1 MSKYKI
7 GDLVRFKDDK
17 LEVYSDKF
25 VTLNFDLSDALGK
38 VTGTIDMGPDGI
50 FYHVDVKLNGMT
62 LNLRMKED
70 QLLSPLEYLNK
81 KVSECFSKRI
91 LPTFNPDRNSWMKD
105 LIEKIGKEKYVL
117 KIDLG
122 HYYSP
127 LPKEDKNPLQDA
139 LDALRVRE
147 KMAVPCIWPF
157 TNDIIEDMEKKLQE
171 NARRFYMGIDLGG
184 PAPAPVH
191 SDKMSKE
198 KCVKLL
204 ESYVA
209 ERAKVKSGRKF
220 ERCLRDSVVDDAL
233 ARAIELLKEKQ

>member
-70 QLLSPLEYLNK
+70 QLLTPLEYLNK
-81 KVSECFSKRI
+81 KVSECFSNRI

-105 LIEKIGKEKYVL
+105 LIEKWEKEHPLNFDPAIVFPHRYIFGVDLAKVPLCENPSPVVVGKV
-117 KIDLG
+117 
-122 HYYSP
+122 
-127 LPKEDKNPLQDA
+127 
-139 LDALRVRE
+139 
-147 KMAVPCIWPF
+147 
-157 TNDIIEDMEKKLQE
+157 KKFAE
-171 NARRFYMGIDLGG
+171 EA
-184 PAPAPVH
+184 AAK
-191 SDKMSKE
+191 KMSKSR
-198 KCVKLL
+198 CIKLL

-209 ERAKVKSGRKF
+209 GRAKVKSGRKF